1 MEQHDPHTDIN
12 KVTNPTIPHLHK
24 EPLLPNENVMKTK
37 NPPPNPMAMPGSGG
51 KHNAPTANR
60 YQAQEKIEKKKNHS
74 SKAR

>member
-1 MEQHDPHTDIN
+1 
-12 KVTNPTIPHLHK
+12 
-24 EPLLPNENVMKTK
+24 MKTK